1 MSHSNSK
8 ESPAFRRGES
18 SIPTIGSVFLAGLLL
33 FVRGLIADKLFVS
46 ESRGVHQKSVHDIL
60 VKPCGAPRQGR

>member
-18 SIPTIGSVFLAGLLL
+18 SKEQNGPTLSLNWAS
-33 FVRGLIADKLFVS
+33 A
-46 ESRGVHQKSVHDIL
+46 
-60 VKPCGAPRQGR
+60 AQGELCY

>member
-18 SIPTIGSVFLAGLLL
+18 SKERGLRLLL
-33 FVRGLIADKLFVS
+33 KWRGAVRLVYDEA
-46 ESRGVHQKSVHDIL
+46 VHKEM
-60 VKPCGAPRQGR
+60 A